1 MSTVIKSPKAIALQL
16 ARKGVEKIGEL
27 WVDKRSNTWA
37 VYLKREELKAYHA
50 SWIRRQKKAGEPF
63 DLQAWR
69 EHFLAKQKEYEY
81 ELEPNSS
88 GGA

>member
-1 MSTVIKSPKAIALQL
+1 MNLPDPKLIAIRL
-16 ARKGVEKIGEL
+16 ARKAVEAGGEL

-37 VYLKREELKAYHA
+37 AYLKRAELKAYHA
-50 SWIRRQKKAGEPF
+50 HWIKRQKKEGKPF

-69 EHFLAKQKEYEY
+69 EHFLAKQREFTDEQ
-81 ELEPNSS
+81 NSS

>member
-1 MSTVIKSPKAIALQL
+1 MNLPDPKLLAIRL
-16 ARKGVEKIGEL
+16 ARKGVERIGEL

-37 VYLKREELKAYHA
+37 AYLKRGELAAYHEG
-50 SWIRRQKKAGEPF
+50 WVKKQKKEGQPF

-69 EHFLAKQKEYEY
+69 EHFLAKQKEYGY
-81 ELEPNSS
+81 EQNSS

>member
-1 MSTVIKSPKAIALQL
+1 MNLPDPKLLAIRL
-16 ARKGVEKIGEL
+16 ARKAVEKGGEL

-37 VYLKREELKAYHA
+37 AYLKRGELAVYHEG
-50 SWIRRQKKAGEPF
+50 WIKRQKKDGKPY

-69 EHFLAKQKEYEY
+69 EHFLAKQKEFTDEQIFT
-81 ELEPNSS
+81 